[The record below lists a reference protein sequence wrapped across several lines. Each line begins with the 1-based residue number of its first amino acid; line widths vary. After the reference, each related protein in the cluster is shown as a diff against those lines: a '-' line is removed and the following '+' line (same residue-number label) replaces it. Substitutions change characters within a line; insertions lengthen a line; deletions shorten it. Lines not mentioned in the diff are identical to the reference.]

1 MRIRLREN
9 VAGFS
14 ARFDLR
20 RKWYRFSRSSLSMVG
35 LVISVAAVVA
45 ALAAPFVTPY
55 PQHAGLFTDF
65 PHERLPPS
73 IIYLFRTSPIMRH
86 DPVAIATYVPPS
98 FAYLLGT
105 DEMGRDVLTRTIFG
119 FQYSLMMAVVVLALV
134 VAPGVILGLV
144 AGYYRGT
151 WIDSVIMRIADMF
164 IAVPPL
170 VLALSIAAVLTPGV
184 FNAMMAVSLMWWPWY
199 TRLTYN
205 TTSALRNEYFVQAS
219 EVMGASSFHTIFSEI
234 LPNCLG
240 PILTKI
246 TLDVGWVILLGSA
259 LSYVGLGAQAP
270 TPDLGTMVAEGS
282 QFIPNSWWISIFP
295 AVAISLIILGFNL
308 LGDGIRDI
316 FVEEAK

>member
-1 MRIRLREN
+1 MQIRFPESVKQL
-9 VAGFS
+9 S

-20 RKWYRFSRSSLSMVG
+20 RKWYRFSRSPLSIVG
-35 LVISVAAVVA
+35 LVISVASIVT
-45 ALAAPFVTPY
+45 ALAAPYVTPY
-55 PQHAGLFTDF
+55 PQHAGLYTDF
-65 PHERLPPS
+65 PHARLPPS
-73 IIYLFRTSPIMRH
+73 STYLF
-86 DPVAIATYVPPS
+86 
-98 FAYLLGT
+98 GT
-105 DEMGRDVLTRTIFG
+105 DEMGRDVLSRTIFG
-119 FQYSLMMAVVVLALV
+119 FQYSLLMAAVVLALV
-134 VAPGVILGLV
+134 VPPGVILGLV

-151 WIDSVIMRIADMF
+151 WIDSVVMRVSDMF

-170 VLALSIAAVLTPGV
+170 VLALAIAAVLTPSV
-184 FNAMMAVSLMWWPWY
+184 FNAMMAVSVMWWPWY

-219 EVMGASSFHTIFSEI
+219 EVMGASSFRIIFSEI

-259 LSYVGLGAQAP
+259 LSFVGLGAQPP
-270 TPDLGTMVAEGS
+270 TPDLGTMVASGG

-295 AVAISLIILGFNL
+295 AMSICIIILGFNL